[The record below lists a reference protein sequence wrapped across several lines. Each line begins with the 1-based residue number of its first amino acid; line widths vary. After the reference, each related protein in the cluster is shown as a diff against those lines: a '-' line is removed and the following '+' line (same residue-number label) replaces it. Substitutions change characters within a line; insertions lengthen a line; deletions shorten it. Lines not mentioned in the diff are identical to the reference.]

1 MLKIE
6 ELSRKHNRKEF
17 DCGVPALNQYLKK
30 TARQHITKG
39 ISKTFVLIDVSAP
52 NKILGFFT
60 LAFCEVQADDLP
72 AKIAKKYP
80 RRVPAAKL
88 ARLAVSIE
96 HQRQGLGSLMMVNAI
111 ERTILI
117 SQNVGIIGF
126 FVDAKDEKAKE
137 YYQQF
142 GFIPLPV
149 HTLTLFIPLTK
160 LKETYSTL
168 QGS

>member
-30 TARQHITKG
+30 TARQHISKG
-39 ISKTFVLIDVSAP
+39 ISKT
-52 NKILGFFT
+52 
-60 LAFCEVQADDLP
+60 
-72 AKIAKKYP
+72 IAKKYP

-126 FVDAKDEKAKE
+126 FVDANRRMWQRA
-137 YYQQF
+137 
-142 GFIPLPV
+142 
-149 HTLTLFIPLTK
+149 LFATCLMVEPSKGDT
-160 LKETYSTL
+160 
-168 QGS
+168 